1 VFERFTHR
9 ARLVVVLAQEEA
21 RILNHD
27 HLGTEHLLLG
37 LIHEGDG
44 LAATAL
50 DSLGISLEA
59 VRRRVEELGG
69 RGATMPE
76 SHIPFTPRA
85 KKVLELSMREALAL
99 GQDHI
104 GTEHILLGLVREG
117 HGVGAEVLTGFG
129 VDLRHARQ
137 TVEAALSVGEAGQIL
152 AVDLGG
158 THTRVALLS
167 PAGEILAHDT
177 ESTARNDIY
186 PDQLVAQVERIV
198 GDGDVLRAVVG
209 VPGRVDHS
217 RGRLEFAPNLPAH
230 WHEHLTETWLSA
242 ATGLQVALANDAD
255 LAAVGEHRFGAG
267 RGVDDMVYVTIS
279 TGVGG
284 GAIVGGRLV
293 RGRRSML
300 EIGHTTI
307 DRHDAGPGRTLE
319 GAASGTAL
327 NRLAEA
333 AGLDARGRAVIDLVE
348 AGDPTALAVWDDV
361 VSAAGLGIAGLA
373 HLFSPQMIVIGGGL
387 GLTSDLLY
395 EPLRVAVAAFGPQ
408 DMPEPIRIEAASL
421 GDDAGLIGAAGWHAA
436 VGTG

>member
-1 VFERFTHR
+1 
-9 ARLVVVLAQEEA
+9 
-21 RILNHD
+21 
-27 HLGTEHLLLG
+27 
-37 LIHEGDG
+37 
-44 LAATAL
+44 
-50 DSLGISLEA
+50 
-59 VRRRVEELGG
+59 
-69 RGATMPE
+69 
-76 SHIPFTPRA
+76 
-85 KKVLELSMREALAL
+85 
-99 GQDHI
+99 
-104 GTEHILLGLVREG
+104 
-117 HGVGAEVLTGFG
+117 
-129 VDLRHARQ
+129 
-137 TVEAALSVGEAGQIL
+137 VEAALSVGEAGQIL

-230 WHEHLTETWLSA
+230 WHEHLTETWLSD

-267 RGVDDMVYVTIS
+267 RGVDDLVYVTIS

-319 GAASGTAL
+319 GAASGPAL

-348 AGDPTALAVWDDV
+348 AGDPTARAVWDDV

-373 HLFSPQMIVIGGGL
+373 HLFSPQLIVIGGGL
-387 GLTSDLLY
+387 GLTGDLLY

-408 DMPEPIRIEAASL
+408 DMPEPIRIEAATL

-436 VGTG
+436 VGAG